1 MIPCPSSLCFVAPVP
16 LSAPV
21 AFVIVLAAFANAS
34 PRYRN
39 PGPFHRKLW
48 NGPKWPYLWFLNDS
62 PFTWSG
68 WNGGRR
74 IHVQLNILSAYLFT
88 VYIPIQNWSKLVG
101 LPASQ
106 AWPKPSPC
114 VPHAPRVTWL
124 ETKLE
129 GHLYPIVCP
138 NRWIAPLPQLPHKIS
153 GI

>member
-88 VYIPIQNWSKLVG
+88 VYTYSKLIKIG
-101 LPASQ
+101 WIACIPSMTQ
-106 AWPKPSPC
+106 AKSLCFSRSPC
-114 VPHAPRVTWL
+114 NLVGNKIGRSF
-124 ETKLE
+124 
-129 GHLYPIVCP
+129 ISD
-138 NRWIAPLPQLPHKIS
+138 RLPKSLDCITS
-153 GI
+153 TTST